1 MRKAAHL
8 FFSLQR
14 RQAYLRAILCLCLTF
29 PTALYAQSS
38 TPEIVPPQ
46 LRGRLIDRRSGE
58 PLSSMSVAVG
68 ALHLQTQ
75 SDWDGRFVMPLSK
88 AKAGDTLSLTVSRP
102 QMEPSK
108 VCIHLATGTR
118 DTQVTIA
125 LDLGDVATV
134 MRPPNHCGC
143 VLPDQLPIDL
153 SQLIIQAPKT
163 TYLHAPN
170 LAPNS
175 TGWQIDSE

>member
-1 MRKAAHL
+1 L
-8 FFSLQR
+8 LTF
-14 RQAYLRAILCLCLTF
+14 LCLCLTF
-29 PTALYAQSS
+29 PTALRAQSS

-58 PLSSMSVAVG
+58 PLSFVSVAVG
-68 ALHLQTQ
+68 ALQVQAQ
-75 SDWDGRFVMPLSK
+75 SDLDGRFVMLLSK
-88 AKAGDTLSLTVSRP
+88 AKAGDTLILTLSQP

-108 VCIHLATGTR
+108 VRIHLATGTR

-153 SQLIIQAPKT
+153 SQLIIQSPKVH
-163 TYLHAPN
+163 YLHPPQRRSQQYR
-170 LAPNS
+170 LA
-175 TGWQIDSE
+175 

>member
-1 MRKAAHL
+1 M
-8 FFSLQR
+8 
-14 RQAYLRAILCLCLTF
+14 QAYLLAFLCLCLTF
-29 PTALYAQSS
+29 PTALHAQTP

-58 PLSSMSVAVG
+58 PLSFVSIAVG
-68 ALHLQTQ
+68 ALDLQAQ
-75 SDWDGRFVMPLSK
+75 SDLDGRFAMVMPH
-88 AKAGDTLSLTVSRP
+88 AMAGDTLTLTVSRP

-108 VCIHLATGTR
+108 VRIHLATGTR

-153 SQLIIQAPKT
+153 SQLIIQSPKVN
-163 TYLHAPN
+163 YLSAPN
-170 LAPNS
+170 VAPNS
-175 TGWQIDSE
+175 TGWHSDSE